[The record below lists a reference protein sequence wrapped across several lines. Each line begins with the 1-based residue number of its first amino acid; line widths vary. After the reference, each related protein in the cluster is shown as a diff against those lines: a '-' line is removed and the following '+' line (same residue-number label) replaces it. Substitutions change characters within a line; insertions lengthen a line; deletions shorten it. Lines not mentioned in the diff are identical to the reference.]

1 MWELLQINRKKNIQF
16 TKNGLKSW
24 PGTSQ
29 EDLQTAIESMK
40 TTLVIWESQIKNTI
54 SELWMPIKMAN
65 LEIKTTKAYNVD
77 SDVEQWKLS

>member
-16 TKNGLKSW
+16 TKTGLKSW

-29 EDLQTAIESMK
+29 EDIQTAIESMK

>member
-29 EDLQTAIESMK
+29 EDIQTAIESMK

-54 SELWMPIKMAN
+54 SELWMPIKTAN
-65 LEIKTTKAYNVD
+65 LEVKTTKAYNVD